1 MRAPILEEDAPF
13 LLPSCMAKGPVSRG
27 RARPHA
33 TRRGALTSRPGLG
46 SADSDLPGSDL
57 RFLRSELRVRP
68 VSAPLPP
75 ATRGVSWLRRAA
87 PANQRCRPRP
97 SFAPQPMN
105 VPATG
110 HRPRGGGGRQGGGRV
125 RPPGAKEPGAWRRD
139 REGRERGLGLGRRRL
154 RTLVRPEGSLSDG
167 GWKARL

>member
-110 HRPRGGGGRQGGGRV
+110 HRPRGGGGKAGRGQSPASGGEGAGGLEEGPRGPGARV
-125 RPPGAKEPGAWRRD
+125 RAGEEEAEDPRQAGGEPI
-139 REGRERGLGLGRRRL
+139 
-154 RTLVRPEGSLSDG
+154 
-167 GWKARL
+167 